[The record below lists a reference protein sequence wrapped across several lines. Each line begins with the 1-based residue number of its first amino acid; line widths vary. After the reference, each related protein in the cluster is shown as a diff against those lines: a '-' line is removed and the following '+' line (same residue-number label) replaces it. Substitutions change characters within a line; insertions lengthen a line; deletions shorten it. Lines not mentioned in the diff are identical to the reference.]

1 MRSLSIRKVQSS
13 DRLNELNRLNR
24 LPIFIKKNYSCSSN
38 ISVAHFFLFLMGCG
52 ATKETIWVVPLKPVA
67 DTDASDTV

>member
-24 LPIFIKKNYSCSSN
+24 LPIYLLRKIT
-38 ISVAHFFLFLMGCG
+38 VAAAIFRLCIFFLFLMGCG
-52 ATKETIWVVPLKPVA
+52 ATKETI
-67 DTDASDTV
+67 